1 MNTIRN
7 ALKNMFSKLPAG
19 GGGGGAAAADALG
32 KVVVLGATLGVGVY
46 GVLHAMYTGA
56 WVGGLQL
63 QERDVVQRSNKS
75 SYKTLN

>member
-7 ALKNMFSKLPAG
+7 ALKNMFSKLPTGG

-32 KVVVLGATLGVGVY
+32 KIVVLGATLGVGAY

-56 WVGGLQL
+56 WVGIPCHG
-63 QERDVVQRSNKS
+63 RR
-75 SYKTLN
+75 TIH